1 MPYLPNSHAR
11 LLGYIN
17 EEDHVA
23 KSKLAKI
30 PNINIESVMNVSIGL
45 NATFICLKHFK
56 LTNFNFGDMHPEHD
70 KV

>member
-1 MPYLPNSHAR
+1 MKFSTFLTILNIFEPKWVLLLMGHLLMGWIEWGNMPYLPKSHAR

-30 PNINIESVMNVSIGL
+30 PNINIES
-45 NATFICLKHFK
+45 
-56 LTNFNFGDMHPEHD
+56 
-70 KV
+70 

>member
-1 MPYLPNSHAR
+1 MGNLLMGWIEWGNMPYLPNSHAR

-30 PNINIESVMNVSIGL
+30 PNINTKSVMNG
-45 NATFICLKHFK
+45 
-56 LTNFNFGDMHPEHD
+56 
-70 KV
+70 